1 MKQTTF
7 VRAKE
12 PSKIK
17 EITDLVYSL
26 GGNLVSEFEDWIPAL
41 IVELPSSKELDLSS
55 HNAVLRTY
63 AGKEI
68 PRSTGI

>member
-1 MKQTTF
+1 
-7 VRAKE
+7 
-12 PSKIK
+12 
-17 EITDLVYSL
+17 SL